1 MADTDNRIEYP
12 KYNKAH
18 FKEVCGY
25 LDDGQ
30 ELTLEMVGHVFGPN
44 FYLIMLYTLM
54 DAQEAARSIQL
65 ASMRVQAAMMQKA
78 MEAQAAE
85 DEAPVPHSP
94 LVTEA

>member
-1 MADTDNRIEYP
+1 MAIEHA

-25 LDDGQ
+25 LDEGQ
-30 ELTLEMVGHVFGPN
+30 DLTMEMIGHVFGAPY
-44 FYLIMLYTLM
+44 YLMELYNLM
-54 DAQEAARSIQL
+54 DAGAAARAIQL
-65 ASMRVQAAMMQKA
+65 ASARVQAAMMQKA

-85 DEAPVPHSP
+85 DEAQVPHSP